1 MRREHQDAAKVAPV
15 ASSSSPALHKPG
27 VSAKRCA
34 KPLSTSSE
42 FEAATAAAVL
52 ERARGKRRSTAP
64 SIPAQGEC
72 SAKASSSA
80 RERKGEPAS
89 PLLGALGVVNKAAA
103 VHSPSPP
110 PPPTSS
116 SHLLPHAANRAG
128 LKRRGASNF
137 TAASTAAVPSAA
149 VAKSQGKHSTSVS
162 TSAKVTTPE
171 TSLSTAGASPGKSAH
186 AGRCSL
192 TVSATKKSGKRSS
205 VGLHLPTLRSD
216 KDAAAAAA
224 KDRGRDDGKPSKG
237 GATEMGSAAVSVTAH
252 TFTTPAPGENSGGDV
267 AAAAADALPPLR
279 SLAGA
284 ESKLSHG
291 AHSPPRSPLQK
302 TLSST
307 GLHRFPSRASAS
319 HIRTPADRTSPHEF
333 TILSPPTMI
342 DTTLHNRKSKR
353 GAVAVTST
361 DHDGAI
367 GVQRAHCGTLKG
379 PPHCTAAERA
389 GGVVGSA
396 TAAKGKAS
404 SELGGVPARRVGGQ
418 VDDDEGV
425 DGTSTEDEE
434 GGEENTDEDDE
445 EGEDGDTSGEDDV
458 GTDSSSADDDR
469 DEEDSDASASAS
481 SSSSGCSTAP
491 TSVGARSPQR
501 KTKSDEN
508 EQTWNS
514 AAAVKGTTV
523 LSSASSSAQRR
534 GGFGPTLQ
542 PVRTKVSR
550 EGDVNVK
557 VIFAARSR
565 HGFRRFVKEVMSR
578 FGFQK
583 ATDFDMYCIDQC
595 SDRVDI
601 DTEEDFDQ
609 LLGAFA
615 ASMATGNESLNSTSH
630 LSASPSASMAPLSH
644 FCRFNQSMSGCAVS
658 AAGDGVDTGVHVHA
672 RAMSLNASQRQT
684 SSFDAAKSF
693 SLSPGLDAVAA
704 LPVNAV
710 SLTEE
715 DGKSSGSV
723 LRLYVRYS
731 NAYYTEHS
739 REIEQQQ
746 QQRQYP
752 IYPKGTLNGGG
763 GGTHLQQRLSPSSFS
778 VQVGLQADQFASGH
792 ISPGPTDSPFV
803 RALRTSTTGSV
814 GNGGGGAG
822 DASSR
827 DEFYAIHGRCS
838 DQPVASPDNMSL
850 QFSETQSSSLAK
862 TFRLEETKLVDWRR
876 MSVLGKGSFGTVYEG
891 ITQDG
896 KMLAVKVQELP
907 LDYCED
913 AEEVKALQT
922 EINLMRSL
930 KHKNIVAYYGCQTRV
945 LPAGNQQMEVFLE
958 LCHGGSLPS
967 LRRKLLKANEPFSIS
982 LVRSY
987 TRQVLEGLAYLHA
1000 QNVVHR
1006 DIKGDNVLISA
1017 TGEAKLAD
1025 FGCSKRLG
1033 PATLQGISG
1042 ALPPGEPPV
1051 VVVAAA
1057 AAARAAMYHTMV
1069 GSPFFMAPEVLQGE
1083 GSYTGAADIWSVGCL
1098 VLELL
1103 GREPWNITG
1112 NNVFQIMFRI
1122 SKEKGMPSGVPR
1134 MCPGMLLRF
1143 FERCFQRDARQRS
1156 TASELLTHEWVTCPD
1171 SALEEVPTSPLSQR
1185 DLPTE

>member
-15 ASSSSPALHKPG
+15 ASSSSPALHKSG
-27 VSAKRCA
+27 VSAKRRA
-34 KPLSTSSE
+34 KPLSISSE
-42 FEAATAAAVL
+42 CEAATAAAVL
-52 ERARGKRRSTAP
+52 ERAWGKRRSTAP

-80 RERKGEPAS
+80 RERKGESAS
-89 PLLGALGVVNKAAA
+89 PSLGALGVVNKVA
-103 VHSPSPP
+103 VAHSPSPP

-116 SHLLPHAANRAG
+116 SHLLPPAANRAG
-128 LKRRGASNF
+128 AKRRGASNF
-137 TAASTAAVPSAA
+137 TAASITAVPSAA
-149 VAKSQGKHSTSVS
+149 VAKSQGKRSTSVS
-162 TSAKVTTPE
+162 TSAQVTNAE

-192 TVSATKKSGKRSS
+192 TVSAIKKSVKRSS

-237 GATEMGSAAVSVTAH
+237 GATEMGSVAASVAAH
-252 TFTTPAPGENSGGDV
+252 TFTTSVPGGNSGGGV
-267 AAAAADALPPLR
+267 AAAVADALPPLR

-284 ESKLSHG
+284 DSQLSHG

-302 TLSST
+302 TVSST
-307 GLHRFPSRASAS
+307 GLHHFPSRASAS
-319 HIRTPADRTSPHEF
+319 HIRMPAHRTSPHGLA
-333 TILSPPTMI
+333 ILSSPTMI
-342 DTTLHNRKSKR
+342 ETTLHDQKSKR
-353 GAVAVTST
+353 GAVTVTGT

-367 GVQRAHCGTLKG
+367 GVRRAHCGALTG
-379 PPHCTAAERA
+379 PPHCTAAESA
-389 GGVVGSA
+389 GGVVGST

-404 SELGGVPARRVGGQ
+404 SELGGAPARRVGVQ
-418 VDDDEGV
+418 VDDEDGV
-425 DGTSTEDEE
+425 DGSSTEDED

-445 EGEDGDTSGEDDV
+445 EGEDGDTSDEDDV
-458 GTDSSSADDDR
+458 GTDSSSAGDDR
-469 DEEDSDASASAS
+469 DEEDSDVSASAS
-481 SSSSGCSTAP
+481 SSSSGCSTASN
-491 TSVGARSPQR
+491 SVGARSPQS
-501 KTKSDEN
+501 KTKSDQS

-514 AAAVKGTTV
+514 TTTLKGMTV
-523 LSSASSSAQRR
+523 LSSASSGAQRR
-534 GGFGPTLQ
+534 DGFGPTLQ

-557 VIFAARSR
+557 VIFAVRSR
-565 HGFRRFVKEVMSR
+565 RGFRRFVKEVMSR

-595 SDRVDI
+595 GDRVDI

-615 ASMATGNESLNSTSH
+615 ASMAAGKDCLNSTSH

-644 FCRFNQSMSGCAVS
+644 FCRFNQSMSDCAMS
-658 AAGDGVDTGVHVHA
+658 AAGDGVDTGGHVHA
-672 RAMSLNASQRQT
+672 RAMSLNAKQRQT
-684 SSFDAAKSF
+684 SSLDAAKTF
-693 SLSPGLDAVAA
+693 SLSPELDAVAA
-704 LPVNAV
+704 LPVNAG

-739 REIEQQQ
+739 REIEQQQQQ

-792 ISPGPTDSPFV
+792 ISPGSTDSPFV

-822 DASSR
+822 DALSR
-827 DEFYAIHGRCS
+827 DEFYAIHSRCS
-838 DQPVASPDNMSL
+838 DQPVASPDSMSL

-891 ITQDG
+891 ITRDG

-1033 PATLQGISG
+1033 PTTLQGISG

-1051 VVVAAA
+1051 AAAA

-1156 TASELLTHEWVTCPD
+1156 TAAELLTHEWVTCPD

-1185 DLPTE
+1185 ELPTE